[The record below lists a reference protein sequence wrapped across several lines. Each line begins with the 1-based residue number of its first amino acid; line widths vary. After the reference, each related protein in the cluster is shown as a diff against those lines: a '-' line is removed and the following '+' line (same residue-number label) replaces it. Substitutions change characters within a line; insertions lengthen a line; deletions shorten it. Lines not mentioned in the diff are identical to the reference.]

1 MTIIERIHEGERKAM
16 ENMREE
22 FARELYREFQNGRA
36 NPGYTPFDQISVQ
49 DQNGWRTLADNVM
62 KNTGLTTGVTEL
74 KISSTVDLT
83 DFGLEPNV
91 AALPGHTEQNPVAE

>member
-62 KNTGLTTGVTEL
+62 KNTGLTTGQ
-74 KISSTVDLT
+74 STVDLT